1 MFSALS
7 LAFLLVALPNVWSVP
22 MWGSQAAFSP
32 AFQYGS
38 QPVRGVN
45 LGGWL
50 VLEVCYSLSSHLEMR
65 PQFLPSPSCSRG

>member
-7 LAFLLVALPNVWSVP
+7 LASLLAALPNVWSVP
-22 MWGSQAAFSP
+22 MWGSQAPFSP
-32 AFQYGS
+32 AFPYGS

-50 VLEVCYSLSSHLEMR
+50 VLEVCYSSSHLETR
-65 PQFLPSPSCSRG
+65 PQFLPLLSRSRG